1 MDNITQLTDKELFE
15 KETELN
21 NLGKELTRKEN
32 PTDEDIEKS
41 LDCRRQIENIKEE
54 INKRDRRAKE
64 LNECKQY
71 VDKDE
76 NAQNIEHRGARFA
89 AYGGR
94 IIDDTPDKESQE
106 MRDFLTEISKTSNRY
121 MPKRCPMLMPQQNIS
136 GICSRG
142 ERANNEN
149 HKSLKSIVQMAAMI
163 SRLKGADAPIE
174 SRAESFGLLS
184 DNKAVVPTMVSSEI
198 VAQAMDI
205 AEIIKMCD
213 VIHYTGDYKILKKD
227 LSADKIQTKKTAER
241 EEIESHMY
249 KYTPMYLKG
258 NTIRSEVEITNTMI
272 NSAPFDVVADV
283 VSDMADT
290 FSYDFERSLFHPD
303 EYGME
308 DDATFGFNGV
318 DKIVPAQGSEELTLV
333 DLLNLEKAVP
343 RRYTKNAVYLMNRDT
358 LFALLGLRDS
368 AGHMHYIP
376 DPNTGK
382 ERYFFRGH
390 PILEVD
396 SIVPLEAE
404 KIPVYFGDMKGM
416 TVKIGRK
423 LVIKTQELLKTDSR
437 GIYGVLEFDARVKE
451 SFKFAKL
458 KMQAK

>member
-1 MDNITQLTDKELFE
+1 
-15 KETELN
+15 
-21 NLGKELTRKEN
+21 
-32 PTDEDIEKS
+32 
-41 LDCRRQIENIKEE
+41 
-54 INKRDRRAKE
+54 
-64 LNECKQY
+64 
-71 VDKDE
+71 
-76 NAQNIEHRGARFA
+76 
-89 AYGGR
+89 
-94 IIDDTPDKESQE
+94 
-106 MRDFLTEISKTSNRY
+106 
-121 MPKRCPMLMPQQNIS
+121 
-136 GICSRG
+136 
-142 ERANNEN
+142 
-149 HKSLKSIVQMAAMI
+149 
-163 SRLKGADAPIE
+163 
-174 SRAESFGLLS
+174 
-184 DNKAVVPTMVSSEI
+184 
-198 VAQAMDI
+198 
-205 AEIIKMCD
+205 
-213 VIHYTGDYKILKKD
+213 
-227 LSADKIQTKKTAER
+227 
-241 EEIESHMY
+241 MY

-303 EYGME
+303 DYGME
-308 DDATFGFNGV
+308 EDGTFGFNGV

-358 LFALLGLRDS
+358 LFALLSLRDS